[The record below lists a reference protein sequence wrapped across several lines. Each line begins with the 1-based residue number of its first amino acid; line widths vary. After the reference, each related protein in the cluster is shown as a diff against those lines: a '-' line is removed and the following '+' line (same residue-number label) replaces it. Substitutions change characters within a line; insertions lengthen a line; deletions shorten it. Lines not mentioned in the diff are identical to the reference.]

1 MKLDLKYMENCF
13 RLDGKVA
20 VVTGGGGILGRQFC
34 SGLAQFGAIVCICD
48 MNLEAANAVSREI
61 EQEFGFKSYP
71 YLLDVSSQTSVESVI
86 EEISNRF
93 GSVDILHNNAAT
105 KSKSLEKF
113 FGKVETYDLETWHEV
128 MNVNVTGMFNMAKAV
143 GKRMINQENGGCIIQ
158 TSSVYGIL
166 APDQRIYSG
175 SKYLNTEINTP
186 AVYSVS
192 KAAVVGLTNYLST
205 YWSDKSIRVNTL
217 TPGGV
222 SSGQNDVFAQKYS
235 QRVPLGRMAEAHE
248 LVGALIFLASP
259 AASYITGQNL
269 IVDGGLGVW

>member
-1 MKLDLKYMENCF
+1 MKPDLKSLENCF
-13 RLDGKVA
+13 RLDQKVA
-20 VVTGGGGILGRQFC
+20 IVTGGGGILGRQFC

-48 MNLEAANAVSREI
+48 INIEAAQKVSTEI
-61 EQEFGFKSYP
+61 EQQFGLKSHP
-71 YLLDVSSQTSVESVI
+71 YLLDVSNEESAESVI
-86 EEISNRF
+86 DDIERRF
-93 GSVDILHNNAAT
+93 GSIDILHNNAAT
-105 KSKSLEKF
+105 KSSSLEKF
-113 FGKVETYDLETWHEV
+113 FAKVETYDPETWHEV
-128 MNVNVTGMFNMAKAV
+128 MSVNVTGMFNMAKAV
-143 GKRMINQENGGCIIQ
+143 GKKMVNQEQGGCVVQ
-158 TSSVYGIL
+158 TSSIYGIL

-175 SKYLNTEINTP
+175 SRYMGTEINTP

-205 YWSDKSIRVNTL
+205 YWADKKIRVNTL

-248 LVGALIFLASP
+248 MVGALIFLASP

-269 IVDGGLGVW
+269 VVDGGLGVW